1 MLLTNFYKGT
11 YMNNHTKVTY
21 AFMKIWC
28 ISPNW
33 MWEIDT
39 GILENA
45 GLQQNSIIHFS
56 LNSLFFFFFLRSL
69 EDEIKLRGLQRQ
81 GYKPLIDHKLSPLTS
96 VDHFGCVMLSS
107 LWKWSHA
114 VCKDN
119 CQVSFH
125 FQANKLTLLV
135 SSKFNHYT
143 LCIKSDFKKS

>member
-1 MLLTNFYKGT
+1 MCLLFQFFLIRVLQMLLINFYKGR
-11 YMNNHTKVTY
+11 YMNNDTKVTH

-56 LNSLFFFFFLRSL
+56 TNNLIFLRSL
-69 EDEIKLRGLQRQ
+69 EDEIKLKGVQRQ
-81 GYKPLIDHKLSPLTS
+81 GYKPLIDQKLSPLTS

-107 LWKWSHA
+107 LRKWSHA
-114 VCKDN
+114 VSKGN
-119 CQVSFH
+119 CQVSSH
-125 FQANKLTLLV
+125 IQSNKLL
-135 SSKFNHYT
+135 Y
-143 LCIKSDFKKS
+143 